1 MAEQTQ
7 PIDRKYT
14 LSVRLG
20 MMAQLALERGD
31 VEQARELSTA
41 SHEALREESLAR
53 ENTRQAQNDEIWAE
67 KRSRG
72 RSR

>member
-7 PIDRKYT
+7 PIDRKYP

-20 MMAQLALERGD
+20 MMATLALERGD
-31 VEQARELSTA
+31 VERARELSAA
-41 SHEALREESLAR
+41 SHEALQEESTAR
-53 ENTRQAQNDEIWAE
+53 EHTRQAQNDEIWAE
-67 KRSRG
+67 KRRHG